1 MRLKDIR
8 NIDKVPILF
17 NLPYKYTVDKSN
29 KVMSEWVNVRIN
41 KKSVN
46 KIDEARN
53 LLEEKLNHLIHS
65 CVTFF

>member
-53 LLEEKLNHLIHS
+53 LLEEYFATS
-65 CVTFF
+65 